1 MLKNLDSKEKK
12 SYIILWVMTAIII
25 VLGIGGLL
33 FFSYFYTNRTYK
45 YYKVSSEVERS
56 DSNNVTYQYF
66 QKNLLKYS
74 NSGISLIDT
83 AGKTLWNGGFDMKQV
98 QVDTC
103 GNKVLAADVGGNYFY
118 IYDGTSEGIKTDTTY
133 PIVRAKVSSQGI
145 AAVLEQ
151 DTDTNSLKLYNPYS
165 NLTKLL
171 AEIPTSVADD
181 GYPLDFDISPDGT
194 TVVVSY
200 MLVEGTKTKC
210 LVNFYNFSEVGQDAG
225 LLVGGK
231 EYGDDMISQVEFL
244 DKDRVVVYREGGF
257 DVYKNMRRPEPVFKT
272 DINGVIL
279 SIADSS
285 DYIAVVSSDDAMLEK
300 TISIFDMDGNNILT
314 GLMRYDYSEMRIYG
328 QEIYFY
334 GKHHADIMRL
344 NGSTK
349 FSADFDTEV
358 DDVFPGGKSV
368 EYLIVDHLSIKKV
381 TMRSK
386 EA

>member
-1 MLKNLDSKEKK
+1 MDSKEKK
-12 SYIILWVMTAIII
+12 SYIILWVMTVTII

-33 FFSYFYTNRTYK
+33 FFSYFYTNKTYE
-45 YYKVSSEVERS
+45 YYQVFSEVERS

-74 NSGISLIDT
+74 NSGISLINT
-83 AGKTLWNGGFDMKQV
+83 EGKTLWNGGLDMKQV
-98 QVDTC
+98 QVDTSE
-103 GNKVLAADVGGNYFY
+103 NKVLAADIGGNSFY

-145 AAVLEQ
+145 AADLEQ

-171 AEIPTSVADD
+171 AEIPTSVTED

-200 MLVEGTKTKC
+200 MHVEGTKTKC

-231 EYGDDMISQVEFL
+231 EYDDDMISQIEFL
-244 DKDRVVVYREGGF
+244 DKDRAVVYRESGF
-257 DVYKNMRRPEPVFKT
+257 DIYSNMRRPESVCKT
-272 DINGVIL
+272 DINGIIL

-285 DYIAVVSSDDAMLEK
+285 DHIAVVSSDEAMIEK
-300 TISIFDMDGNNILT
+300 TVTIFDTDGNILLT
-314 GLMRYDYSEMRIYG
+314 KPIRYDYSEMKIYG
-328 QEIYFY
+328 EEVYFY

-358 DDVFPGGKSV
+358 DKVFPGGRSV
-368 EYLIVDHLSIKKV
+368 DYLVIDHLSIKKV
-381 TMRSK
+381 RMRSR
-386 EA
+386 AA

>member
-1 MLKNLDSKEKK
+1 
-12 SYIILWVMTAIII
+12 MTITII

-45 YYKVSSEVERS
+45 YYQVVSDVERS

-103 GNKVLAADVGGNYFY
+103 ESKVLAADIGGNSFY

-133 PIVRAKVSSQGI
+133 PIVRAKVSSNGV

-171 AEIPTSVADD
+171 AEIPTSVAED

-200 MLVEGTKTKC
+200 MHVEGTSTKC

-231 EYGDDMISQVEFL
+231 EYDDDMISQIEFL
-244 DKDRVVVYREGGF
+244 DKDRVVVYRENGF
-257 DVYKNMRRPEPVFKT
+257 DIYTNMRRPESVCKT
-272 DINGVIL
+272 DIGGIIL

-285 DYIAVVSSDDAMLEK
+285 DYITVVSSDDAMIEK
-300 TISIFDMDGNNILT
+300 TMTLYDTYGNILLT
-314 GLMRYDYSEMRIYG
+314 KQMKYDYSEMMIYG
-328 QEIYFY
+328 EEVYFY

-349 FSADFDTEV
+349 FSADFDVEV
-358 DDVFPGGKSV
+358 DEVFPGGRSV
-368 EYLIVDHLSIKKV
+368 DYLVVDHLSIKKV
-381 TMRSK
+381 RMKSK
-386 EA
+386 ET